1 MFNLNISL
9 EDLTDIM
16 EDFIE
21 FCTNEGYNDIE
32 DGVSGFLA
40 RENDRKSFEYLFRNY
55 GYNQLQEWLTETENS
70 KDKRLPR

>member
-1 MFNLNISL
+1 MLNLNISL
-9 EDLTDIM
+9 EELTDIM

-21 FCTNEGYNDIE
+21 FYINEGYNDIE

-40 RENDRKSFEYLFRNY
+40 RESDRKSFEYLFRNY